1 MEMIFLH
8 HAQRTHA
15 ETAADNALSVLDAA
29 RARQTNSPTMR
40 SLRRAQNANITIG
53 DHLAARILC
62 FAAEPN
68 TQITARGPFWQKAE
82 IEK

>member
-1 MEMIFLH
+1 
-8 HAQRTHA
+8 
-15 ETAADNALSVLDAA
+15 
-29 RARQTNSPTMR
+29 MR
-40 SLRRAQNANITIG
+40 SLRRAQNANITIS

-82 IEK
+82 IER